1 MIYSN
6 ALQFSP
12 VCHQAQEIQK
22 FLMRTAQEHDGILEP
37 VSETNSS
44 WICITPYIFFKII
57 ISKTI
62 ILIIYLVFQDKY
74 FMVILCSYFSS

>member
-6 ALQFSP
+6 LLQFSP

-44 WICITPYIFFKII
+44 WICITP
-57 ISKTI
+57 
-62 ILIIYLVFQDKY
+62 
-74 FMVILCSYFSS
+74 